1 MKGNLSKP
9 IIILFQFFRSNLG
22 DTLWILLMNL
32 LNLLAINESLAIIIY
47 LIWRFALRILQ
58 SELFLNFIKLHFIWM
73 LLAELDY
80 LHLKRE
86 SIIRVHLVRFIE
98 CLVINIFMNNRS
110 AADITLSVF
119 ECLISAKYTWISN
132 RIPAYLFC
140 PDWRYWLV

>member
-58 SELFLNFIKLHFIWM
+58 SEFFLNFIKLHFIWM
-73 LLAELDY
+73 LFAELDY

-86 SIIRVHLVRFIE
+86 SIVRVHLIRFIE
-98 CLVINIFMNNRS
+98 CLVINIFVNNRT
-110 AADITLSVF
+110 AADITLSVL
-119 ECLISAKYTWISN
+119 ECLISTKYAWISN
-132 RIPAYLFC
+132 RIPAYLFF
-140 PDWRYWLV
+140 PDWHYWLV